1 MSAVD
6 VVRALLMAHAPV
18 RALVDAR
25 NIVLGTVPQGAPLP
39 AIGIREIS
47 QLELDTVSLGQAAV
61 LVRARVQVTVM
72 TKSYASQKAVLL
84 AAKLSPGA
92 HTGEIAG
99 IAVRSVIREP
109 VGPDLKDD
117 DAGIF
122 QQSRDFIVTYVEAN

>member
-6 VVRALLMAHAPV
+6 VVRALLMAHAPL
-18 RALVDAR
+18 RALVDAK
-25 NIVLGTVPQGAPLP
+25 NIVLGTVPQRADLP

-47 QLELDTVSLGQAAV
+47 RVELGTVSLSQAAV

-72 TKSYASQKAVLL
+72 AKSYGSQKAVLQ
-84 AAKLSPGA
+84 AAKLGPCA

-99 IAVRSVIREP
+99 IAVRSVMREP

-122 QQSRDFIVTYVEAN
+122 QQSRDFMVTYVETN

>member
-6 VVRALLMAHAPV
+6 VVRALLMEHAPV
-18 RALVDAR
+18 RALVDAK

-47 QLELDTVSLGQAAV
+47 CVELGTVSLSQAAV

-72 TKSYASQKAVLL
+72 AKNYANQKAVLL
-84 AAKLSPGA
+84 ASKLGPGA

-99 IAVRSVIREP
+99 IAVRSVMREP
-109 VGPDLKDD
+109 IGPDLNDD